1 MSYDKMVLTVLTAFD
16 NGELRQSPEL
26 AAKMMAS
33 LLATMR
39 NEKPP
44 IDRIP
49 LVEIH
54 DTVWERLVK
63 VCLSLTTPR
72 LLLIANWA

>member
-1 MSYDKMVLTVLTAFD
+1 MSYDIMMLIAEVAFD
-16 NGELRQSPEL
+16 NGELRHDPDM

-39 NEKPP
+39 SENPP
-44 IDRIP
+44 LDKTP
-49 LVEIH
+49 LIEIH

-63 VCLSLTTPR
+63 VRTLQK
-72 LLLIANWA
+72 A